1 MGCTKNCIRFNFQ
14 LAEARVDSQSCHLN
28 MRFFSPRYWPT
39 WMGLG
44 VLRLI
49 HLLPYNFQ
57 LAIGRVL
64 GKIFRVLVKR
74 REKIARRNLELCFPK
89 LTRTER
95 EKLLTQHFEALGM
108 SLIEGAMSWWGSDKE
123 IQSLAE
129 VTGLKHVSQALK
141 SGRGVVLLTGHLTSM
156 ELSGHI
162 LGSYI
167 NIGAM
172 YRPMKN
178 KLMDKIIKK
187 ARSQRLSPLFQRDD
201 IRTMARALKNGHAV
215 WYGFDQNYGKQHSV
229 FVPFFGIPTATITTT
244 SRFAK
249 MGDAIVIPYFPFRTK
264 NGRYLI
270 EIQPPLDNFP
280 SRNLEEDTLRLN
292 AILEEAILKTPE
304 QYLWIHR
311 RFKTRPEGADPVY

>member
-1 MGCTKNCIRFNFQ
+1 MVYGVFRHNQ
-14 LAEARVDSQSCHLN
+14 LVKSVKMSGQPEYLN
-28 MRFFSPRYWPT
+28 LSFFAPRYWPT

-44 VLRLI
+44 ALRLI

-64 GKIFRVLVKR
+64 GRIFRILVKR
-74 REKIARRNLELCFPK
+74 REKIARRNLELCFPE
-89 LTRTER
+89 LTTAER
-95 EKLLTQHFEALGM
+95 EKLLGQHFEALGM
-108 SLIEGAMSWWGSDKE
+108 SLIEGAMSWWGSDSK

-129 VTGLKHVSQALK
+129 VTGLEHVSQVLESGK
-141 SGRGVVLLTGHLTSM
+141 SVVLLTGHLTSI

-162 LGSYI
+162 LGCYI

-178 KLMDKIIKK
+178 KLMDKIIKE
-187 ARSQRLSPLFQRDD
+187 ARSRRLSPLFQRDD
-201 IRTMARALKNGHAV
+201 IRTMVRALKSGHAI

-229 FVPFFGIPTATITTT
+229 FVPFFGIPAATITTT

-249 MGDAIVIPYFPFRTK
+249 MGDAAVIPYFPFRT
-264 NGRYLI
+264 NSGRYLI
-270 EIQPPLDNFP
+270 EVQPPLENFP
-280 SRNLEEDTLRLN
+280 SGNLKEDALRLN
-292 AILEEAILKTPE
+292 TILEEAILRRPE

-311 RFKTRPEGADPVY
+311 RFKTRPEGTNPVY

>member
-1 MGCTKNCIRFNFQ
+1 
-14 LAEARVDSQSCHLN
+14 
-28 MRFFSPRYWPT
+28 
-39 WMGLG
+39 MGLG

-49 HLLPYNFQ
+49 HLLPYDLQ
-57 LAIGRVL
+57 LTVGRIF
-64 GKIFRVLVKR
+64 GRIFRILVRR
-74 REKIARRNLELCFPK
+74 REKIARLNLELCFPK
-89 LTRTER
+89 LTPAER
-95 EKLLTQHFEALGM
+95 DKLLRRHFEALGM
-108 SLIEGAMSWWGSDKE
+108 SLIEGAMSWWGSDSE

-129 VTGLKHVSQALK
+129 ITGLEHVSKALE
-141 SGRGVVLLTGHLTSM
+141 SGKGVVLLTGHLTSM

-187 ARSQRLSPLFQRDD
+187 ARCRRLSPLFQRDD
-201 IRTMARALKNGHAV
+201 IRTMARALKNGQAV

-229 FVPFFGIPTATITTT
+229 FVPFFGIPAATITTT

-249 MGDAIVIPYFPFRTK
+249 MGNAVVIPYFPFRTSS
-264 NGRYLI
+264 GRYLI
-270 EIQPPLDNFP
+270 EIQPPLENFP
-280 SRNLEEDTLRLN
+280 SGNPENDTLRLN
-292 AILEEAILKTPE
+292 AILEEAILKRPE

-311 RFKTRPEGADPVY
+311 RFKTRPEGGNPVY